1 MILVIG
7 EILMDMIGNSTKD
20 SLDVVGKLGGAPFN
34 VASDLS
40 DLDVDVCFHGVLGKD
55 VIGDFL
61 SNQLKEVK
69 DNLSLSLSRREDR
82 MTTIAFFLKDKGDF
96 QFLRKAGADYDF
108 RKEELLSLPYKE
120 ASIIHFGSLFL
131 SEKEARERI
140 FSTIEEYKKEN
151 RLISF
156 DVNFRSDIFKE
167 GEDYISYYKEMISLS
182 DIIKTTT
189 DELNMLTGE
198 KDLEEG
204 LKKLGN
210 HKIILITDGKN
221 GSYCYYKEHLYFKKS
236 TPVTPVD
243 TIGCGDS
250 FMAGSLSY
258 LYRKDICSLK
268 EEDIYD
274 LLSRGNNCGKKT
286 CLVKGAIHG
295 YRCLKDLED

>member
-40 DLDVDVCFHGVLGKD
+40 DLDVHVCFHGVLGKD

-61 SNQLKEVK
+61 SDQLKEVK

-108 RKEELLSLPYKE
+108 RKEELLSLPYQD

-151 RLISF
+151 KLISF

-189 DELNMLTGE
+189 DELDMLTGE
-198 KDLEEG
+198 KDLKEA

-236 TPVTPVD
+236 IPVTPVD

-258 LYRKDICSLK
+258 LYNKDIDSLK

-274 LLSRGNNCGKKT
+274 LLSRGNNCGRKT
-286 CLVKGAIHG
+286 CLVTGALHG